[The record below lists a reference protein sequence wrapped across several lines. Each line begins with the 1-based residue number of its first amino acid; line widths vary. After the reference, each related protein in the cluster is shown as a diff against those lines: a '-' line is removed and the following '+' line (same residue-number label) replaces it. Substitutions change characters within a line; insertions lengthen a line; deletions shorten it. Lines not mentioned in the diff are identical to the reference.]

1 MSLWTNSDAANG
13 APKFAGVAG
22 ANTAIT
28 GSQMFG
34 NTQIGAFSTGLRE
47 TTGIFGVDTTEQTVS
62 ATSNTHPQHAGWVLV
77 TRGTGPIISITA
89 NTGAANNLG
98 SGYITLTGGGVGAN
112 QANILVTVDANNRI
126 QNTAFTINDGGN
138 YLIAPTLS
146 GSFGNAAF
154 TFTLG
159 GRAGRSQTETLV
171 AMGSLGNVNATG
183 IASAVFVADAADD
196 AIFPDS

>member
-77 TRGTGPIISITA
+77 TRGTGPIISVTA
-89 NTGAANNLG
+89 NTSSVATNTTL
-98 SGYITLTGGGVGAN
+98 TLTGGGTGAV
-112 QANILVTVDANNRI
+112 QANVRLSVNCFKQNN
-126 QNTAFTINDGGN
+126 
-138 YLIAPTLS
+138 
-146 GSFGNAAF
+146 
-154 TFTLG
+154 
-159 GRAGRSQTETLV
+159 
-171 AMGSLGNVNATG
+171 
-183 IASAVFVADAADD
+183 
-196 AIFPDS
+196 

>member
-62 ATSNTHPQHAGWVLV
+62 MSSNTHPQHAGWVLV
-77 TRGTGPIISITA
+77 TRGTGPIISVTA
-89 NTGAANNLG
+89 NTGSVATNGAL
-98 SGYITLTGGGVGAN
+98 TLTGGGTGAV
-112 QANILVTVDANNRI
+112 QANVYISVNATNHVI
-126 QNTAFTINDGGN
+126 NTAIQIHELNGFRGGN
-138 YLIAPTLS
+138 YLTVPAHGTA
-146 GSFGNAAF
+146 GNAVF

-171 AMGSLGNVNATG
+171 AMSSIGVG
-183 IASAVFVADAADD
+183 AVVADAADD
-196 AIFPDS
+196 RIFPDS

>member
-13 APKFAGVAG
+13 APIFPGVAG

-77 TRGTGPIISITA
+77 TRGTGPIVSITA
-89 NTGAANNLG
+89 NTGAANAL
-98 SGYITLTGGGVGAN
+98 SGYITFTGGGVGAN
-112 QANILVTVDANNRI
+112 QANVLVTVDANNMI
-126 QNTAFTINDGGN
+126 QNTSFTIGDGGN
-138 YLIAPTLS
+138 YLISPVGVLAHS
-146 GSFGNAAF
+146 NAVF

-183 IASAVFVADAADD
+183 IASAVFVADAVDD

>member
-13 APKFAGVAG
+13 APIFPGVAG

-77 TRGTGPIISITA
+77 TRGTGPIVSITA
-89 NTGAANNLG
+89 NTGAANAS
-98 SGYITLTGGGVGAN
+98 SGYLTFTGGGVGAN
-112 QANILVTVDANNRI
+112 QANVLVTVDANNRI
-126 QNTAFTINDGGN
+126 QNTNINDK
-138 YLIAPTLS
+138 L
-146 GSFGNAAF
+146 
-154 TFTLG
+154 
-159 GRAGRSQTETLV
+159 
-171 AMGSLGNVNATG
+171 
-183 IASAVFVADAADD
+183 
-196 AIFPDS
+196 

>member
-1 MSLWTNSDAANG
+1 MSVWSNSDSANAA
-13 APKFAGVAG
+13 PIFPGVAG
-22 ANTAIT
+22 VDNAN

-34 NTQIGAFSTGLRE
+34 NTQIAAFNTGLRE

-77 TRGTGPIISITA
+77 TRGTGPIISVTA
-89 NTGAANNLG
+89 NTGAVTTNGAL
-98 SGYITLTGGGVGAN
+98 TLTGGGTGAT
-112 QANILVTVDANNRI
+112 QANVYISVNTQGYVVNSAI
-126 QNTAFTINDGGN
+126 QINELSGFIGGN
-138 YLIAPTLS
+138 YLTVPAHGTA
-146 GSFGNAAF
+146 GNAVF

-171 AMGSLGNVNATG
+171 ATG
-183 IASAVFVADAADD
+183 TIGVGAVVADATDD

>member
-1 MSLWTNSDAANG
+1 MSLWTNSDSANAA
-13 APKFAGVAG
+13 PIFPGVAG
-22 ANTAIT
+22 VNNAN

-34 NTQIGAFSTGLRE
+34 NTQIAAFNTGLRE

-77 TRGTGPIISITA
+77 TRGTGPIISVTA
-89 NTGAANNLG
+89 NTGAVTTNGAL
-98 SGYITLTGGGVGAN
+98 TLTGGGTGAT
-112 QANILVTVDANNRI
+112 QANVYISVNTQGYVVNSAI
-126 QNTAFTINDGGN
+126 QINELSGFIGGN
-138 YLIAPTLS
+138 YLTVPAHGTA
-146 GSFGNAAF
+146 GNAVF

-171 AMGSLGNVNATG
+171 ATG
-183 IASAVFVADAADD
+183 TIGVGAVVADATDD